1 MSSEEVTNGGGDF
14 PAAEMAPPMMMAEGA
29 GHIYRGNR
37 IRLPWWLVNTLFVDR
52 PEPYDT
58 VRIGLKIGSL

>member
-29 GHIYRGNR
+29 GQINRGNQ
-37 IRLPWWLVNTLFVDR
+37 IRW
-52 PEPYDT
+52 
-58 VRIGLKIGSL
+58 IG

>member
-29 GHIYRGNR
+29 GHIYRWYR
-37 IRLPWWLVNTLFVDR
+37 IRLKVN
-52 PEPYDT
+52 
-58 VRIGLKIGSL
+58 